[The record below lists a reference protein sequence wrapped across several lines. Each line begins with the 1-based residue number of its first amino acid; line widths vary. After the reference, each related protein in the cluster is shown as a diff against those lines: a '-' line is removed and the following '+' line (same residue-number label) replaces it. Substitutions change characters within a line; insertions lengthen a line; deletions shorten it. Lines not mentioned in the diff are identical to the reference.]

1 MNQLVVAALYQF
13 VELPDYQELRAPLLD
28 TCMSHGVRGTLLLAE
43 EGINGTIAGTREG
56 IDGVKAW
63 LAADGR
69 FDRLE
74 YKESLMDADGIPFY
88 RMKVKLKKEIV
99 TLGVPG
105 ISPKMKVGR
114 YVMPEDWNDLILDP
128 ETVTIDTR
136 NDYEY
141 EVGTFKGAINPETK
155 TFREFP
161 EWVAENL
168 DPKKHKKVAMF
179 CTGGIRCEKST
190 SYLLE
195 QGFEEVYHLKG
206 GVLNY
211 FEQVPHT
218 ESTWEG
224 ECFVFDNRVT
234 VNHKLEPGDFDQCHA
249 CRRPITEGDKKR
261 PEFVMG
267 VQCHQCVD
275 EHSDAQKDRF
285 RMRQQQ
291 IELAELRGER
301 HVGMD
306 AQTIKQRQEA
316 ARKAR
321 ALHKEQQRELE
332 AQKLRKA

>member
-1 MNQLVVAALYQF
+1 MKPLVVAALYQF
-13 VELPDYQELRAPLLD
+13 VELPDYQALRGPLLEH
-28 TCMSHGVRGTLLLAE
+28 CMEHGLTGTLLLAA
-43 EGINGTIAGTREG
+43 EGINGTVAGTREG
-56 IDGVKAW
+56 IDALNAW
-63 LAADGR
+63 FEADGR
-69 FDRLE
+69 FVNLE
-74 YKESLMDADGIPFY
+74 YKESLMDPEGVPFY

-105 ISPKMKVGR
+105 ISPKMQVGR
-114 YVMPEDWNDLILDP
+114 YVQPEDWNALITDP

-161 EWVAENL
+161 EWVKANL
-168 DPKKHKKVAMF
+168 DPAKHKRVAMF

-190 SYLLE
+190 SYLLD

-211 FEQVPHT
+211 FESVPDT

-234 VNHKLEPGDFDQCHA
+234 VNHRLEPGDYDQCHA
-249 CRRPITEGDKKR
+249 CRRPITKADQER

-267 VQCHQCVD
+267 VSCHHCID
-275 EHSDAQKDRF
+275 EHTPSQKARF
-285 RMRQQQ
+285 AMRQRQ
-291 IELAELRGER
+291 IELANKRGER
-301 HVGMD
+301 HVGLAAEALERRREAIRRARED
-306 AQTIKQRQEA
+306 KKAAQRSQA
-316 ARKAR
+316 AG
-321 ALHKEQQRELE
+321 
-332 AQKLRKA
+332 

>member
-1 MNQLVVAALYQF
+1 MSQLVVAALYQF
-13 VELPDYQELRAPLLD
+13 VELPDYRAIRAPLLE
-28 TCMSHGVRGTLLLAE
+28 TCMSHGLRGTFLLAE
-43 EGINGTIAGTREG
+43 EGINGTIAGKREG
-56 IDGVKAW
+56 IDAVKQW
-63 LAADGR
+63 LDADGR

-74 YKESLMDADGIPFY
+74 YKESLMDDEGIPFY

-114 YVMPEDWNDLILDP
+114 YVMPEDWNELINDP
-128 ETVTIDTR
+128 DTITIDTR

-155 TFREFP
+155 TFRDFP
-161 EWVAENL
+161 EWVADNL
-168 DPKKHKKVAMF
+168 NPQKHKKVAMF

-195 QGFEEVYHLKG
+195 QGFQEVYHLKG

-234 VNHKLEPGDFDQCHA
+234 VNHKLEPGKFDQCHA
-249 CRRPITEGDKKR
+249 CRRPITDEDKR
-261 PEFVMG
+261 RSEFVVG

-275 EHSDAQKDRF
+275 EHSDAQRERF
-285 RMRQQQ
+285 RMRQKQ
-291 IELAELRGER
+291 IDLAKSRGER
-301 HVGMD
+301 HIGLD
-306 AQTIKQRQEA
+306 AQAIKKRQKS
-316 ARKAR
+316 ARRAC
-321 ALHKEQQRELE
+321 ALHKEKQRDIE
-332 AQKLRKA
+332 AQKLG

>member
-13 VELPDYQELRAPLLD
+13 VELPDYRTIRAPLLD
-28 TCMSHGVRGTLLLAE
+28 TCISHGLRGTLLLAE

-56 IDGVKAW
+56 IDAVKQW
-63 LAADGR
+63 LDADGR

-74 YKESLMDADGIPFY
+74 YKESLMGAEGVPFY

-114 YVMPEDWNDLILDP
+114 YVMPEDWNALITDP
-128 ETVTIDTR
+128 GTITIDTR

-161 EWVAENL
+161 EWVADNL

-234 VNHKLEPGDFDQCHA
+234 VNHQLEPGEFDQCHA
-249 CRRPITEGDKKR
+249 CRRPITKEDKAR

-267 VQCHQCVD
+267 VQCHHCVD
-275 EHSDAQKDRF
+275 EYSDTQRERF

-291 IELAELRGER
+291 IELAESRGER

-306 AQTIKQRQEA
+306 VQTFEKRQMDARRKRHQKKATQRAVQG
-316 ARKAR
+316 
-321 ALHKEQQRELE
+321 
-332 AQKLRKA
+332 

>member
-13 VELPDYQELRAPLLD
+13 VELPDYRAIRAPLLD
-28 TCMSHGVRGTLLLAE
+28 TCMSHGLRGTLLLAE

-56 IDGVKAW
+56 IDAVKQW
-63 LAADGR
+63 LDADGR

-74 YKESLMDADGIPFY
+74 YKESLMDAEGVPFY

-105 ISPKMKVGR
+105 ISPKMKAGR
-114 YVMPEDWNDLILDP
+114 YVTPEDWNALITDP
-128 ETVTIDTR
+128 ETITIDTR
-136 NDYEY
+136 NDYEC

-161 EWVAENL
+161 EWVADNL

-234 VNHKLEPGDFDQCHA
+234 VNHQLEPGEFDQCHA
-249 CRRPITEGDKKR
+249 CRRPITKDDKTR

-267 VQCHQCVD
+267 IQCHHCVD
-275 EHSDAQKDRF
+275 EYSDAQRERF

-291 IELAELRGER
+291 IELAASRGER

-306 AQTIKQRQEA
+306 VQAFEKRQMDARRKRNLKKATQRAVQG
-316 ARKAR
+316 
-321 ALHKEQQRELE
+321 
-332 AQKLRKA
+332 

>member
-13 VELPDYQELRAPLLD
+13 VELPDYRTIRAPLLD
-28 TCMSHGVRGTLLLAE
+28 TCISHGLRGTLLLAE

-56 IDGVKAW
+56 IDAVKQW
-63 LAADGR
+63 LDADGR

-74 YKESLMDADGIPFY
+74 YKESLMDAEGVPFY

-105 ISPKMKVGR
+105 ISPKMKVGH
-114 YVMPEDWNDLILDP
+114 YVMPEDWNALITDP
-128 ETVTIDTR
+128 GTITIDTR
-136 NDYEY
+136 NDYEC

-161 EWVAENL
+161 EWVADNL

-234 VNHKLEPGDFDQCHA
+234 VNHQLEPGEFDQCHA
-249 CRRPITEGDKKR
+249 CRRPITKDDKTR

-267 VQCHQCVD
+267 VQCHHCVD
-275 EHSDAQKDRF
+275 EYSDTQRERF

-291 IELAELRGER
+291 IELAESRGER

-306 AQTIKQRQEA
+306 VQTFEKRQMDARRKRHQKKATQRAVQG
-316 ARKAR
+316 
-321 ALHKEQQRELE
+321 
-332 AQKLRKA
+332 

>member
-13 VELPDYQELRAPLLD
+13 VELPDYRAIRAPLLD
-28 TCMSHGVRGTLLLAE
+28 TCMSHGLRGTLLLAE

-56 IDGVKAW
+56 IDAVKQW
-63 LAADGR
+63 LDADGR

-74 YKESLMDADGIPFY
+74 YKELLMDAEGVPFY

-105 ISPKMKVGR
+105 ISPKMKAGR
-114 YVMPEDWNDLILDP
+114 YVTPEDWNALITDP
-128 ETVTIDTR
+128 ETITIDTR

-161 EWVAENL
+161 EWVADNL

-234 VNHKLEPGDFDQCHA
+234 VNHQLEPGEFDQCHA
-249 CRRPITEGDKKR
+249 CRRPITKDDKTR

-267 VQCHQCVD
+267 IQCHHCVD
-275 EHSDAQKDRF
+275 EYSDAQRERF

-291 IELAELRGER
+291 IELAASRGER

-306 AQTIKQRQEA
+306 VQAFEKRQMDARRNRHLKKATQRAVQG
-316 ARKAR
+316 
-321 ALHKEQQRELE
+321 
-332 AQKLRKA
+332 

>member
-1 MNQLVVAALYQF
+1 MTTPLVVAALYQF
-13 VELPDYQELRAPLLD
+13 VELPDYKALREPLLAHC
-28 TCMSHGVRGTLLLAE
+28 TEHGLTGTLLLAE
-43 EGINGTIAGTREG
+43 EGINGTVAGTRDG
-56 IDGVKAW
+56 IDALKAW
-63 LAADGR
+63 LNADGR

-74 YKESLMDADGIPFY
+74 YKESAMPPEGVPFY

-114 YVMPEDWNDLILDP
+114 YVKPEDWNALITDP
-128 ETVTIDTR
+128 ECITIDTR

-141 EVGTFKGAINPETK
+141 EVGTFRGAINPETK

-161 EWVAENL
+161 EWVAEHL

-211 FEQVPHT
+211 FEEVPHT
-218 ESTWEG
+218 DSTWEG

-234 VNHKLEPGDFDQCHA
+234 VNHKLEPGQYDQCHA
-249 CRRPITEGDKKR
+249 CRRPITAEDKAR
-261 PEFVMG
+261 PEYVMG
-267 VQCHQCVD
+267 IQCHHCVD
-275 EHSDAQKDRF
+275 EHTPAQKERF
-285 RMRQQQ
+285 AMRQRQ
-291 IELAELRGER
+291 IELAERRGER
-301 HVGMD
+301 HVGLQQE
-306 AQTIKQRQEA
+306 ALKRRQEA
-316 ARKAR
+316 VRKAR
-321 ALHKEQQRELE
+321 ALKKAEQRKNET
-332 AQKLRKA
+332 RKAS

>member
-1 MNQLVVAALYQF
+1 MSRLVVAALYQF
-13 VELPDYQELRAPLLD
+13 VELPDYRRIRAPLLD
-28 TCMSHGVRGTLLLAE
+28 ICMSHELRGTLLLAE

-56 IDGVKAW
+56 IDAVKQW
-63 LAADGR
+63 LDADGR
-69 FDRLE
+69 FDRME
-74 YKESLMDADGIPFY
+74 YKESLMDAKGVPFY

-114 YVMPEDWNDLILDP
+114 YVMPEDWNALINDP
-128 ETVTIDTR
+128 ETITVDTR

-161 EWVAENL
+161 GWVADNL
-168 DPKKHKKVAMF
+168 DPKKHKRVAMF

-211 FEQVPHT
+211 FDQVPHT
-218 ESTWEG
+218 ESKWEG

-234 VNHKLEPGDFDQCHA
+234 VNHQLEPGEFDQCHA
-249 CRRPITEGDKKR
+249 CRRPITNEDKNR
-261 PEFVMG
+261 IEFEMG
-267 VQCHQCVD
+267 VQCHHCID
-275 EHSDAQKDRF
+275 EYSEAQRERF
-285 RMRQQQ
+285 RMRQHQ
-291 IELAELRGER
+291 IHLAESRGER
-301 HVGMD
+301 HVGIDVQAFEKRQMD
-306 AQTIKQRQEA
+306 ARRQRYLK
-316 ARKAR
+316 R
-321 ALHKEQQRELE
+321 
-332 AQKLRKA
+332 

>member
-13 VELPDYQELRAPLLD
+13 VELPDYRTIRAPLLD
-28 TCMSHGVRGTLLLAE
+28 ICMSHGLRGTLLVAE

-56 IDGVKAW
+56 IDAVKRW
-63 LAADGR
+63 LEADRR

-74 YKESLMDADGIPFY
+74 YKESLMDAEGVPFY

-99 TLGVPG
+99 TLDVPG

-114 YVMPEDWNDLILDP
+114 YVMPEDWNALINDP
-128 ETVTIDTR
+128 ETITIDTR

-161 EWVAENL
+161 EWVADNL

-211 FEQVPHT
+211 FEQVPQA

-234 VNHKLEPGDFDQCHA
+234 VNHQLKPGGFDQCHA
-249 CRRPITEGDKKR
+249 CRRPITKEDKTR
-261 PEFVMG
+261 PEFVTG
-267 VQCHQCVD
+267 VQCHHCID
-275 EHSDAQKDRF
+275 EYSDAQRERF

-291 IELAELRGER
+291 VDLAESRGER
-301 HVGMD
+301 HVGIDVQAFEKRQMD
-306 AQTIKQRQEA
+306 ARRERHRKKATQRAVQG
-316 ARKAR
+316 
-321 ALHKEQQRELE
+321 
-332 AQKLRKA
+332 

>member
-13 VELPDYQELRAPLLD
+13 VELPDYRTIRSPLLD
-28 TCMSHGVRGTLLLAE
+28 TCMSHGLRGTLLLAE

-56 IDGVKAW
+56 IDAVKQW
-63 LAADGR
+63 LDADGR

-74 YKESLMDADGIPFY
+74 YKESLMEAEGVPFY
-88 RMKVKLKKEIV
+88 RMKVKIKKEIV

-105 ISPKMKVGR
+105 ISPKMRVGR
-114 YVMPEDWNDLILDP
+114 YVMSEDWNALISDP
-128 ETVTIDTR
+128 ETITIDTR

-155 TFREFP
+155 AFREFP
-161 EWVAENL
+161 QWVADNL

-234 VNHKLEPGDFDQCHA
+234 VNHQLEPGEFDQCHA
-249 CRRPITEGDKKR
+249 CRRPITKEDKTR
-261 PEFVMG
+261 PEFMMG
-267 VQCHQCVD
+267 VQCHHCVD
-275 EHSDAQKDRF
+275 EYSVAQKERF

-291 IELAELRGER
+291 IELAESRGER
-301 HVGMD
+301 HIGMD
-306 AQTIKQRQEA
+306 VRAFEKRQMDARRKQHLK
-316 ARKAR
+316 KATQR
-321 ALHKEQQRELE
+321 AVQG
-332 AQKLRKA
+332 

>member
-13 VELPDYQELRAPLLD
+13 VELSDYREIRSRLLD
-28 TCMSHGVRGTLLLAE
+28 TCMSHGLRGTLLLAE
-43 EGINGTIAGTREG
+43 EGINGTIAGNREG
-56 IDGVKAW
+56 IDAVKQW
-63 LAADGR
+63 LDADGR

-74 YKESLMDADGIPFY
+74 YKESLMDAEGVPFY
-88 RMKVKLKKEIV
+88 RMKVKIKKEIV

-105 ISPKMKVGR
+105 ISPKMRVGR
-114 YVMPEDWNDLILDP
+114 YVMPEDWNVLIRDP
-128 ETVTIDTR
+128 ETITIDTR

-161 EWVAENL
+161 EWVADNL

-234 VNHKLEPGDFDQCHA
+234 VNHQLEPGEFDQCHA
-249 CRRPITEGDKKR
+249 CRRPITKEDKTR

-267 VQCHQCVD
+267 VQCHHCVD
-275 EHSDAQKDRF
+275 EYSDTQRKRF

-291 IELAELRGER
+291 IELAESRGER

-306 AQTIKQRQEA
+306 VHAFEKRQMDARRKRHLEKAAQ
-316 ARKAR
+316 
-321 ALHKEQQRELE
+321 
-332 AQKLRKA
+332 

>member
-1 MNQLVVAALYQF
+1 
-13 VELPDYQELRAPLLD
+13 
-28 TCMSHGVRGTLLLAE
+28 
-43 EGINGTIAGTREG
+43 
-56 IDGVKAW
+56 
-63 LAADGR
+63 
-69 FDRLE
+69 
-74 YKESLMDADGIPFY
+74 MDADGIPFY

-114 YVMPEDWNDLILDP
+114 YVEPEDWNDLILDP

-161 EWVAENL
+161 EWVAQNL

-190 SYLLE
+190 SYLLD

-211 FEQVPHT
+211 FEEVPHT

-234 VNHKLEPGDFDQCHA
+234 VNHKLEPGEFDQCHA
-249 CRRPITEGDKKR
+249 CRRPITEEDKQR

-267 VQCHQCVD
+267 VQCHHCMN
-275 EHSDAQKDRF
+275 EHSEAQKERY
-285 RMRQQQ
+285 RMRQHQ
-291 IELAELRGER
+291 IELAESRGER

-306 AQTIKQRQEA
+306 AQTVKDRQEA
-316 ARKAR
+316 ARQAR
-321 ALHKEQQRELE
+321 ALQKEKQRELE

>member
-1 MNQLVVAALYQF
+1 MSQLVVAALYQF
-13 VELPDYQELRAPLLD
+13 VELPDYRSIRVPLLD
-28 TCMSHGVRGTLLLAE
+28 TCKSHGLRGTLLLAE

-56 IDGVKAW
+56 INSVKQW
-63 LAADGR
+63 LDADGR
-69 FDRLE
+69 FDCLE
-74 YKESLMDADGIPFY
+74 YKESLTDAEGAAFY

-114 YVMPEDWNDLILDP
+114 YVMPEDWNALIKDP
-128 ETVTIDTR
+128 ETITIDTR

-161 EWVAENL
+161 EWVADNL

-224 ECFVFDNRVT
+224 ECFVFDNRIT
-234 VNHKLEPGDFDQCHA
+234 VNHQLEPGEFDQCHA
-249 CRRPITEGDKKR
+249 CRRPITNEDKTR

-267 VQCHQCVD
+267 VQCHQCID
-275 EHSDAQKDRF
+275 EYSDAQRKRF
-285 RMRQQQ
+285 RMRQHQ
-291 IELAELRGER
+291 IELAESRGER
-301 HVGMD
+301 HIGMD
-306 AQTIKQRQEA
+306 VQAFEKRQMD
-316 ARKAR
+316 AR
-321 ALHKEQQRELE
+321 RELHL
-332 AQKLRKA
+332 KKATQRAVQSE

>member
-13 VELPDYQELRAPLLD
+13 VELPDYRTIRAPLLD
-28 TCMSHGVRGTLLLAE
+28 ICMSHGLRGTLLVAE

-56 IDGVKAW
+56 IDAVKRW
-63 LAADGR
+63 LEADRR

-74 YKESLMDADGIPFY
+74 YKESLMDAEGVPFY

-99 TLGVPG
+99 TLDVPG

-114 YVMPEDWNDLILDP
+114 YVMPEDWNALINDP
-128 ETVTIDTR
+128 ETITIDTR

-161 EWVAENL
+161 EWVADNL

-211 FEQVPHT
+211 FEQVPQA

-234 VNHKLEPGDFDQCHA
+234 VNHQLKPGGFDQCHA
-249 CRRPITEGDKKR
+249 CRRPITKEDKTR
-261 PEFVMG
+261 PEFVTG
-267 VQCHQCVD
+267 VQCHHCID
-275 EHSDAQKDRF
+275 EYSDAQRERF

-291 IELAELRGER
+291 IDLAESRGER
-301 HVGMD
+301 HVGIDVQAFEKRQMD
-306 AQTIKQRQEA
+306 ARRERHRKKATQRAVQG
-316 ARKAR
+316 
-321 ALHKEQQRELE
+321 
-332 AQKLRKA
+332 

>member
-13 VELPDYQELRAPLLD
+13 VELPDYRTIRTPLLD
-28 TCMSHGVRGTLLLAE
+28 TCISHGLRGTLLLAE

-56 IDGVKAW
+56 IDAVKQW
-63 LAADGR
+63 LDADGR

-74 YKESLMDADGIPFY
+74 YKESLMDAEGVPFY
-88 RMKVKLKKEIV
+88 RMKVKLKREIV

-114 YVMPEDWNDLILDP
+114 YVMPEDWNALITDQ
-128 ETVTIDTR
+128 ETITIDTR

-161 EWVAENL
+161 EWVADNL

-234 VNHKLEPGDFDQCHA
+234 VNHQLEPGEFDQCHA
-249 CRRPITEGDKKR
+249 CRRPITKEDKAR

-267 VQCHQCVD
+267 VQCHHCVD
-275 EHSDAQKDRF
+275 EYSDTQRERF

-291 IELAELRGER
+291 IELAESRGER

-306 AQTIKQRQEA
+306 VQTFEKRQMDARRKRHQKKATQRAVQG
-316 ARKAR
+316 
-321 ALHKEQQRELE
+321 
-332 AQKLRKA
+332 